1 MYPPHG
7 PVPAPPVTDWDP
19 DSYVELAA
27 STALTAP
34 PARLA
39 ATVGHAAVLLA
50 GCGFAGESDR
60 LITTWR
66 RTAGSAVEELFT
78 DAVTRRA
85 VVVLAAHRPAVPGW
99 AAELVPPDLNAEQ
112 RAHRAYLSRRQ
123 HAPSDLLGRLVGDA
137 GAEAATELAGD
148 LASSDARSGD
158 GAEPEPADPLRPIAA
173 EADDAALAGD
183 IELARAALHRWA
195 FAARGRAWPPV
206 AMLAGC
212 RNLAGLLLEGALAG
226 PLGVGDSWAQRCAGE
241 LQAVLRGRHPREH
254 RDRSGERT
262 MGELVSAILA
272 ARHHP
277 DVEPPPVPSPA
288 PEHRVSEAERTLG
301 VALPADYR
309 EFLRTCDGLPSDVVF
324 PRLLGAAELYS
335 STERGIV
342 ISAPGPTGVLVL
354 LVRGRSA
361 ARTGAR
367 DDGAAGRGATT
378 WYAAE
383 WDPQLGTSMHTG
395 FRPLLERHLHL
406 LEQCR

>member
-1 MYPPHG
+1 MYPPRG
-7 PVPAPPVTDWDP
+7 PIVAPPVTAWDP
-19 DSYVELAA
+19 DSYVELAT

-66 RTAGSAVEELFT
+66 RAAGSAVEELFT
-78 DAVTRRA
+78 DAVMRRA
-85 VVVLAAHRPAVPGW
+85 VAVLLAHRPAQPGW
-99 AAELVPPDLNAEQ
+99 AAELVPPDLDAEQ
-112 RAHRAYLSRRQ
+112 RAHRAYLGRRQ
-123 HAPSDLLGRLVGDA
+123 HSPSDLLGRLVGDV
-137 GAEAATELAGD
+137 GAEAATQLADDLAG
-148 LASSDARSGD
+148 SSAPSGH
-158 GAEPEPADPLRPIAA
+158 GAEPEPVDPLRPIAR
-173 EADDAALAGD
+173 EADDAALAGHT
-183 IELARAALHRWA
+183 EHARAALHRWA
-195 FAARGRAWPPV
+195 CTARGRPWPPV

-212 RNLAGLLLEGALAG
+212 RNLAGLLLEGALAE
-226 PLGVGDSWAQRCAGE
+226 PLGVGGSWARRCAGE

-262 MGELVSAILA
+262 MGELVSAILT

-277 DVEPPPVPSPA
+277 DVEPPQAPSPA
-288 PEHRVSEAERTLG
+288 PAQRVGEAERRLG

-309 EFLRTCDGLPSDVVF
+309 QFLRTCDGLPADVVF
-324 PRLLGAAELYS
+324 PRLLGATELYAS
-335 STERGIV
+335 AERGVV
-342 ISAPGPTGVLVL
+342 ISSPGPTGVLVL
-354 LVRGRSA
+354 LVRARADSA
-361 ARTGAR
+361 AGSA
-367 DDGAAGRGATT
+367 ATT

-383 WDPQLGTSMHTG
+383 WDPQLGTSVHVG